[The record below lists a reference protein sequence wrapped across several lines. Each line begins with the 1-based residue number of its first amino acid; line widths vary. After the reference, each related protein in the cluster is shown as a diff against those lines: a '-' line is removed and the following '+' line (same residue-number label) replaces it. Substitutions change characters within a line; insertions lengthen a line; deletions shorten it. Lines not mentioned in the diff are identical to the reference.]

1 MLKRRQFL
9 HSLIAAPW
17 LLRASNL
24 YAQATNGLPG
34 LKIKD
39 IKVIATSPRRG
50 YSWVFIKVYTNEP
63 GLYGV
68 GSANYRYLCWAVKAA
83 LEKHMIPFWIGKDA
97 DRIEDMWQSTHVR
110 SYWRNGPITNV
121 VQAAIDS
128 ALWDIKGK
136 RAGLPVYEL
145 LGGKVRDAVPLYA
158 HGGGSD
164 FEACATSVQKW
175 FDNGFRHVR
184 VQMGG
189 YGGGGFIAPGMG
201 SRPETGFNGKA
212 FDEELYVKT
221 IPELFQ
227 HIRDQVGWEVKL
239 LHDVHEHLTPSG
251 ALELAKRLEQ
261 VKMFFVE
268 DILPPEQIDYFKQIR
283 ALTSTPMAMG
293 ELFTHPHEWR
303 PLIANRLIDFIRC
316 RVGMIGGITQAKKIA
331 ALCEQFGVRTA
342 WQEGGENDPINQL
355 IAYHV
360 DMTIPSF
367 GIQEEND
374 FPEHVYEMMP
384 GAARIRKGYLYG
396 SDKPGLGIDID
407 EKIAAR
413 FPLHDDYRNADWT
426 TVRGMDGSVVKP

>member
-1 MLKRRQFL
+1 MKRSQFL
-9 HSLIAAPW
+9 KSCLIAPW
-17 LLRASNL
+17 MIHTADL
-24 YAQATNGLPG
+24 YATATVGQPR
-34 LKIKD
+34 LKITD
-39 IKVIATSPRRG
+39 IKVIATSPRDN
-50 YSWVFIKVYTNEP
+50 YSWVFIKVYTNES

-68 GSANYRYLCWAVKAA
+68 GSANNRYLSWAVKAA
-83 LEKHMIPFWIGKDA
+83 LEKHMIPFWVGKDA

-158 HGGGSD
+158 HAGGRD
-164 FEACATSVQKW
+164 FKSCAENVQQG
-175 FDNGFRHVR
+175 FDKGFRHVR

-189 YGGGGFIAPGMG
+189 YGGGGYVPPGQG
-201 SRPETGFNGKA
+201 SRPETGFNGRA

-221 IPELFQ
+221 IPDLFQ
-227 HIRDQVGWEVKL
+227 HIRNEVGWEVKL
-239 LHDVHEHLTPSG
+239 LHDVHEHLTPAA
-251 ALELAKRLEQ
+251 ALQLAKRLESAR
-261 VKMFFVE
+261 MFFVE

-283 ALTSTPMAMG
+283 AQTSTPMAMG

-303 PLIANRLIDFIRC
+303 PLISNRLIDFIRC
-316 RVGMIGGITQAKKIA
+316 RVGMIGGITQARKIA
-331 ALCEQFGVRTA
+331 GLCEQFGVRTA
-342 WQEGGENDPINQL
+342 FQEGGENDPINQL

-360 DMTIPSF
+360 DLTAPSF

-374 FPEHVYEMMP
+374 FPEEVLEMMP
-384 GAARIRKGYLYG
+384 GAAQIRNGYLYG

-407 EKIAAR
+407 EKVAAK
-413 FPLHDDYRNADWT
+413 FPLKDNYRNADWT
-426 TVRGMDGSVVKP
+426 AIRGMDGSVVKP